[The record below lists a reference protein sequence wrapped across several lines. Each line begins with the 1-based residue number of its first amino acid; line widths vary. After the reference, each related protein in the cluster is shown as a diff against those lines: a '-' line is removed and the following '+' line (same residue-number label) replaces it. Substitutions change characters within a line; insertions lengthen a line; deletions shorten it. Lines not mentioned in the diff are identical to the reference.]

1 MTKQER
7 QIPNLI
13 SSQAYLIG
21 LFNARLKEIDQR
33 GVKVLRLNCHF
44 VKSHYDD
51 NFFHF
56 VIQNDLTY
64 KIETGVRR
72 RCKIFCVS
80 FSGHARRKMYQALKL
95 AYEHGFNQGD
105 VIVPKPLWYSDE
117 LMAAFYIGVPG
128 ENLLEHIKNGYFD
141 PSIIQKVALGLLK
154 LHDIKPTE
162 DIKLKKHTFS
172 PVFLDPTNVINR
184 AYNKDTSLTHE
195 ILVQFHRLKKLYQKI
210 IKDQAVFSHGDFHP
224 ENVII
229 NTFNNRQLAI
239 IDFSEVTLAPVYYDI
254 ASFLQQLEFMTRNYL
269 TPEEYLNTEYVFL
282 SAYFNCKKIPR
293 EIQNKINLY
302 KSWTA
307 LKSAVYFMIFNDQ
320 ANRNFAEG
328 LLAESEDLYRQIKP
342 QLKR

>member
-1 MTKQER
+1 MTEQER
-7 QIPNLI
+7 QIPSLI
-13 SSQAYLIG
+13 SNQAYLID
-21 LFNARLKEIDQR
+21 LFNARLKEIDQQ

-44 VKSHYDD
+44 IKSYYDD

-64 KIETGVRR
+64 KIKKGVRR

-95 AYEHGFNQGD
+95 VYEHGFHQGE
-105 VIVPKPLWYSDE
+105 VIVPKPLWYADE
-117 LMAAFYIGVPG
+117 LMAAFYVGVPG

-141 PSIIQKVALGLLK
+141 LSTIKKVALGLLK
-154 LHDIKPTE
+154 LHDIKPTKGV
-162 DIKLKKHTFS
+162 KLKKHGFS
-172 PVFLDPTNVINR
+172 SVFLDPTNVINR
-184 AYNKDTSLTHE
+184 AYNKDTSLAHE
-195 ILVQFHRLKKLYQKI
+195 ILAQFNRLKKLYQTI

-229 NTFNNRQLAI
+229 NTFDNRQLGI

-269 TPEEYLNTEYVFL
+269 TPGEYLNIEYIFL
-282 SAYFNCKKIPR
+282 STYFNCKKIPQ
-293 EIQNKINLY
+293 ETQNKINLY

-307 LKSAVYFMIFNDQ
+307 LKSAVYFMIFDDQ
-320 ANRNFAEG
+320 VNRNFAAG
-328 LLAESEDLYRQIKP
+328 LLTQSEDLYRQIP
-342 QLKR
+342 L

>member
-1 MTKQER
+1 MTEQER
-7 QIPNLI
+7 QIPSLI
-13 SSQAYLIG
+13 SNQAYLIG

-44 VKSHYDD
+44 IKSHCDD

-64 KIETGVRR
+64 KVETGVRR
-72 RCKIFCVS
+72 RCRIFCVS
-80 FSGHARRKMYQALKL
+80 FSGQARRKMYQVLKL
-95 AYEHGFNQGD
+95 VYEQGFHQGD
-105 VIVPKPLWYSDE
+105 VIVPRPLWYSDE
-117 LMAAFYIGVPG
+117 LMAAFYLGVPG

-141 PSIIQKVALGLLK
+141 LSTIQTIALGLLK
-154 LHDIKPTE
+154 LHNIKPTK
-162 DIKLKKHTFS
+162 DIKLKKHAFS

-184 AYNKDTSLTHE
+184 AYNKDTNLAHE
-195 ILVQFHRLKKLYQKI
+195 VLIQFSKLQNLYQTI

-229 NTFNNRQLAI
+229 NTFNNRQLVI

-254 ASFLQQLEFMTRNYL
+254 ASFLQQFEFMTRNYL
-269 TPEEYLNTEYVFL
+269 TPEEYSNTEYIFL
-282 SAYFNCKKIPR
+282 STYFNCKKIPQ

-307 LKSAVYFMIFNDQ
+307 LKSAVYFMIFDDQ
-320 ANRNFAEG
+320 VNRRFAEG
-328 LLAESEDLYRQIKP
+328 LLTQSEDLYRQIK
-342 QLKR
+342 Q

>member
-1 MTKQER
+1 M
-7 QIPNLI
+7 
-13 SSQAYLIG
+13 
-21 LFNARLKEIDQR
+21 
-33 GVKVLRLNCHF
+33 
-44 VKSHYDD
+44 
-51 NFFHF
+51 
-56 VIQNDLTY
+56 
-64 KIETGVRR
+64 
-72 RCKIFCVS
+72 
-80 FSGHARRKMYQALKL
+80 
-95 AYEHGFNQGD
+95 
-105 VIVPKPLWYSDE
+105 
-117 LMAAFYIGVPG
+117 
-128 ENLLEHIKNGYFD
+128 
-141 PSIIQKVALGLLK
+141 
-154 LHDIKPTE
+154 
-162 DIKLKKHTFS
+162 
-172 PVFLDPTNVINR
+172 
-184 AYNKDTSLTHE
+184 
-195 ILVQFHRLKKLYQKI
+195 
-210 IKDQAVFSHGDFHP
+210 
-224 ENVII
+224 II